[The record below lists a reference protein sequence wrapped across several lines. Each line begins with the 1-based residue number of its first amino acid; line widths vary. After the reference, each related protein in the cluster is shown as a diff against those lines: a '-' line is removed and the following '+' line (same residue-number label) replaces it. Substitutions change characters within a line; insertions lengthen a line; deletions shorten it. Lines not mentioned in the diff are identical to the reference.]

1 MALTKEQV
9 LTALQ
14 LPDFGREQAW
24 GLIQFASK
32 NDLSI
37 STDKE
42 LMDLI
47 DTACDEGYISDIPEY
62 YLTDFT
68 RCRAKAE
75 RIIEECTKHNIC
87 ITIYGDENFPL
98 QYRSLINK
106 NKETCPVLL
115 YYKGDIK
122 KVCSM
127 PGAAVIGTRR
137 VTKEGYADGEFL
149 ARFLAQQG
157 CNIISGL
164 AVGADTAAHNG
175 ALLAKGTTTAITAFG
190 LDMTP
195 RNNDYLMRQIVAEG
209 GLLLSEYAPGI
220 QECAATLIERDRLQA
235 GLAKAVLLIQSDDK
249 KGGSM
254 HAVRTAIENH
264 KPVFAIDYRDTHLS
278 GHPMVQGN
286 LRLIREGKA
295 IPVNRQTAQKI
306 IDRLRHG

>member
-1 MALTKEQV
+1 MAISKEQV

-14 LPDFGREQAW
+14 LPDFGREQALE
-24 GLIQFASK
+24 LIRFSAK
-32 NDLSI
+32 KDVSI
-37 STDKE
+37 STDTE
-42 LMDLI
+42 LMELI
-47 DTACDEGYISDIPEY
+47 DTAYDEGYISDIPEY

-68 RCRAKAE
+68 RCRANAE
-75 RIIEECTKHNIC
+75 RIIEECAKHNIG
-87 ITIYGDENFPL
+87 ITIFGDEHFPL

-106 NKETCPVLL
+106 GKETCPVLL

-127 PGAAVIGTRR
+127 PGVTVIGSRR
-137 VTKEGYADGEFL
+137 VTKEGYVDGEYF

-175 ALLAKGTTTAITAFG
+175 ALLARGVTTAITAFG
-190 LDMTP
+190 LDVTP
-195 RNNDYLMRQIVAEG
+195 RNNPYLMRQIVVEG
-209 GLLLSEYAPGI
+209 GLLLSEYAPGT
-220 QECAATLIERDRLQA
+220 QECAATLVERDRLQA
-235 GLAKAVLLIQSDDK
+235 GLADVLLLVQSDDK

-264 KPVFAIDYRDTHLS
+264 KPVFTIDYRDTQIA

-295 IPVNRQTAQKI
+295 IPVNKQTAQGI
-306 IDRLRHG
+306 IDRLKHG

>member
-1 MALTKEQV
+1 MVFTKIQILTIQN
-9 LTALQ
+9 
-14 LPDFGREQAW
+14 LPDFGREQAL
-24 GLIQFASK
+24 GLIQFISK
-32 NDLSI
+32 NDLTI
-37 STDKE
+37 TTDRE
-42 LMDLI
+42 LMELI
-47 DTACDEGYISDIPEY
+47 DTAFDEGYISNIPEY
-62 YLTDFT
+62 YLTDFIC
-68 RCRAKAE
+68 CRSKAE
-75 RIIEECTKHNIC
+75 RIINECAHHHIG
-87 ITIYGDENFPL
+87 ITVYGDENFPL

-106 NKETCPVLL
+106 GKETCPVLL

-122 KVCSM
+122 RVCSM
-127 PGAAVIGTRR
+127 PSAAVIGTRR
-137 VTKEGYADGEFL
+137 VTKEGYADGEFF
-149 ARFLAQQG
+149 ARFLTQQG

-209 GLLLSEYAPGI
+209 GLLLTEYGPGT
-220 QECAATLIERDRLQA
+220 QECAATLVERDRLQS
-235 GLAKAVLLIQSDDK
+235 GLADAVLLVQSDDK

-254 HAVRTAIENH
+254 HAIRTAIENR
-264 KPVFAIDYRDTHLS
+264 KSVFAIDYRNTHLS

-306 IDRLRHG
+306 IDRLSHG